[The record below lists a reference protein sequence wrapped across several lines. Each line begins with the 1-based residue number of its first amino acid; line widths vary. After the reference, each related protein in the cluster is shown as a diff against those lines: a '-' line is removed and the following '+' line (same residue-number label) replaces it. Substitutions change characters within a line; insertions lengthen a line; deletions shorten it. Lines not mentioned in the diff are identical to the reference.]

1 MPIAKMIL
9 TSSNTEVKVCFHLYS
24 CINTIQLKRPVGYF
38 LLSIGDR
45 ELNIIEGGKTET
57 K

>member
-1 MPIAKMIL
+1 MIL